1 MRSWRF
7 VLVGLMFAA
16 VAVASDLPCS
26 SSGSRATIDEIVG
39 RVESDGVKYIFIGER
54 HGIGPPKRFAVDLV
68 NALVDRGYDVG
79 LYVEG
84 FRTDCL
90 PGDVSCHRLAR
101 IFNLEAFSTLLSE
114 SRAPV
119 RPLDPPERDRRAA
132 RMALTIAQ
140 GNESIRVA
148 LVGNSHVV
156 HAENPEAELWVFG
169 GGMKYADPGDLV
181 EAFAR
186 TDYVTLAFE
195 ASDAALEGYVLRQDG
210 CKADY
215 ELLAPVTGA
224 YWGAKGSR
232 RNPTSGSSQPKV
244 GH

>member
-1 MRSWRF
+1 MKSWF
-7 VLVGLMFAA
+7 IALVGLVSVGASA
-16 VAVASDLPCS
+16 ASDLPCR
-26 SSGSRATIDEIVG
+26 SSGSLVTIEEIVN
-39 RVESDGVKYIFIGER
+39 RIERDEVTYVFIGEG
-54 HGIGPPKRFAVDLV
+54 HGAVAPKRLAVDLA

-84 FRTDCL
+84 FTTTCSMEEA
-90 PGDVSCHRLAR
+90 SCHRLAGQ
-101 IFNLEAFSTLLSE
+101 FNLEAFSALLSE

-119 RPLDPPERDRRAA
+119 RPLDPPERDRRAS

-140 GNESIRVA
+140 GRESIRVA

-156 HAENPEAELWVFG
+156 HAEDPEAELLIFG

-186 TDYVTLAFE
+186 SDYVTLAFE
-195 ASDAALEGYVLRQDG
+195 ASDATRESYALRRDG

-215 ELLAPVTGA
+215 ELVVPVAGA
-224 YWGAKGSR
+224 Y
-232 RNPTSGSSQPKV
+232 
-244 GH
+244 